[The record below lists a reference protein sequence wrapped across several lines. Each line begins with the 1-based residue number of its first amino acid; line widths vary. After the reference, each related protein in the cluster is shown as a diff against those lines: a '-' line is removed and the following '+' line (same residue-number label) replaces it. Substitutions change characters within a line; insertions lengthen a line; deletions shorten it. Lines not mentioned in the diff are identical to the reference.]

1 MTKHSK
7 LSRRK
12 FLGSAA
18 GAAFVT
24 GIGISLPLPTWAKT
38 PTNRGMIDEYGVNS
52 ISPQSLYN
60 LDIGYSPFTIDGRV
74 GRATAVNGTV
84 PAPILRLKEGDKVNL
99 NVTNSLMDTEHSSI
113 HWHGLIVPNRM
124 DGVPGMTFNGIQPG
138 ETYEYEFE
146 LQQAGTYWYH
156 SHSRFQEQTGTYGPI
171 VIDPKTPDPFSY
183 DRDYVVMLSDWSFTD
198 PEMIFANIKRSGD
211 YYNFQ
216 KRTVW
221 DFFEDAAEKGLGKTI
236 QERMMWGKMR
246 MMPVDLSDV
255 TAATYTYLINGN
267 SPDMNWTGIFNPGE
281 TVRLR
286 VINGSAMSNFD
297 VRIPGLDMTVVM
309 VDGKMVKPVKI
320 HEFRIGVAE
329 TYDVLV
335 TPRQDKPFTIF
346 AESLDRSG
354 YARGTLSPEPGLSAA
369 VPPLR
374 PRPVRRMHDIGMMAG
389 MDMDSGEMMEMDDS
403 DLAMTAMGHGG
414 MHHGMKHKNKDMMQ
428 NPNIPGPNGPEPFQ
442 EDKSNTNVVMVIT
455 DPQDR
460 LADPGIGLGNDGW
473 KVLTYKDLVSNEPQQ
488 YEPHVD
494 REMTIN
500 LTANMERY
508 MFSFDG
514 KKFTEQDGPYL
525 FRHNERLRLY
535 MVNHTMMEHP
545 IHLHGM
551 WMQLENGQQH
561 ENLPYK
567 HTLLMKP
574 GEKLSVLITPIE
586 KGDWAFHCHL
596 LYHMEAGMMQ
606 AVRVA

>member
-1 MTKHSK
+1 MTKIQNI
-7 LSRRK
+7 SRRH
-12 FLGSAA
+12 FIGGAA

-24 GIGISLPLPTWAKT
+24 GLNMSLPLPAWAKST
-38 PTNRGMIDEYGVNS
+38 TASGAVDQQGIRHIETKN
-52 ISPQSLYN
+52 LYN
-60 LDIGYSPFTIDGRV
+60 LDIGYAPFTLNGRT
-74 GRATAVNGTV
+74 GKASAINGTV
-84 PAPILRLKEGDKVNL
+84 PGPLVKLREGDKVRL
-99 NVTNSLMDTEHSSI
+99 NVKNSMMDTEHSSI
-113 HWHGLIVPNRM
+113 HWHGLLVPFRM
-124 DGVPGMTFNGIQPG
+124 DGVPGINFNGIQPG

-146 LQQAGTYWYH
+146 VKQAGTYWYH
-156 SHSRFQEQTGTYGPI
+156 SHSFFQEQTGTYGPL
-171 VIDPKTPDPFSY
+171 VIEPKTPEPFFY
-183 DRDYVVMLSDWSFTD
+183 DRDYAVVLSDWSFET
-198 PEMIFANIKRSGD
+198 PEAIFANIKRSGD
-211 YYNFQ
+211 YYNYQ

-221 DFFEDAAEKGLGKTI
+221 DFFDDVSEKGLGKTVN
-236 QERMMWGKMR
+236 ERLMWGKMR
-246 MMPVDLSDV
+246 MMPVDLADV
-255 TAATYTYLINGN
+255 TAATYTYLMNGN
-267 SPDMNWTGIFNPGE
+267 SPHMNWTGIFNPGE

-286 VINGSAMSNFD
+286 FINAAAMSTFD
-297 VRIPGLDMTVVM
+297 VRIPGLDMKVVM
-309 VDGKMVKPVKI
+309 VDGKKVKPVDF

-335 TPRQDKPFTIF
+335 TPRADRPFTIF

-374 PRPVRRMHDIGMMAG
+374 SRPVRKMEDIGMMAG
-389 MDMDSGEMMEMDDS
+389 MDMSNGKMMDMDDS
-403 DLAMTAMGHGG
+403 DMAMTAMGHGG
-414 MHHGMKHKNKDMMQ
+414 MQHEMKHGGDPMQ
-428 NPNIPGPNGPEPFQ
+428 NPEIPGPNGEKPFQ
-442 EDKSNTNVVMVIT
+442 PDQSKSNVVMVIK

-460 LADPGIGLGNDGW
+460 MSDPGIGLGKDGW
-473 KVLTYKDLVSNEPQQ
+473 KVLTYKDLTSNEPQP
-488 YEPHVD
+488 YKAEVD

-535 MVNHTMMEHP
+535 LVNHTMMEHP

-551 WMQLENGQQH
+551 WMQLENGNPH
-561 ENLPYK
+561 EKLPYK

-574 GEKLSVLITPIE
+574 GEKLSALITPIE